1 MDSSPLNYQG
11 SPKIM
16 FFTYIYIYK
25 YIFILYIVEYSYA
38 QLQERMKFCN
48 NMDGLGGYHA
58 YWNKR
63 KTNTTYI
70 WNLEIQETN
79 EYNRKGADSQI

>member
-1 MDSSPLNYQG
+1 MGCHSLLFVTQELNLHLLHYQMDSSPLNYQG

-58 YWNKR
+58 Y
-63 KTNTTYI
+63 
-70 WNLEIQETN
+70 
-79 EYNRKGADSQI
+79 